1 VKRLGIIG
9 LLLLAACGGPAQ
21 AKKPVVVTQV
31 ATVEDCTI
39 YELDGDE
46 KLVICKTSNPAL
58 VRR

>member
-1 VKRLGIIG
+1 MKRLSIIG
-9 LLLLAACGGPAQ
+9 LLLLTACGGVAQ
-21 AKKPVVVTQV
+21 AKKPVIVTPV

-39 YELDGDE
+39 YQIDGDE